1 MHLRSQAAANITS
14 AVPALSCLFYSGH
27 PGIRL
32 ILLPVTTENQF
43 SMRRDHAQANAA
55 SAMRHS
61 MYSGMSH
68 RLIRAFA
75 EFHNVMLQLH
85 RSGATV
91 ETRTAA
97 AGAVRD
103 NLQTFFNSEPLLTE
117 YTD

>member
-1 MHLRSQAAANITS
+1 
-14 AVPALSCLFYSGH
+14 
-27 PGIRL
+27 
-32 ILLPVTTENQF
+32 
-43 SMRRDHAQANAA
+43 MRRDHAQANAA

-68 RLIRAFA
+68 LLIRAFA

-103 NLQTFFNSEPLLTE
+103 NLQTFFNSEPLLTG